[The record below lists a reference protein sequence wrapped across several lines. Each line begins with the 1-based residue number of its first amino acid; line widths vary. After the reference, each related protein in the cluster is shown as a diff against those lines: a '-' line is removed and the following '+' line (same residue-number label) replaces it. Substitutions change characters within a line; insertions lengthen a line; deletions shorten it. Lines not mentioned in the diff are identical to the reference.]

1 MFWLKVATGVWFIVA
16 ILGYLYVAGAV
27 ALGWWPTQAPLE
39 AAVGVWFHCGA
50 AGGLGATLYALR
62 GFYWSVGP
70 QRAESR
76 RFTYDP
82 SWTWWYVLRPIA
94 GSILGLIGYVAA
106 RVALSPVRVP
116 GPLDEQSA
124 LPFIAISFAA
134 GFGLTRVLAWL
145 DRRVAALFRDGGQS

>member
-1 MFWLKVATGVWFIVA
+1 M
-16 ILGYLYVAGAV
+16 
-27 ALGWWPTQAPLE
+27 
-39 AAVGVWFHCGA
+39 
-50 AGGLGATLYALR
+50 
-62 GFYWSVGP
+62 
-70 QRAESR
+70 
-76 RFTYDP
+76 
-82 SWTWWYVLRPIA
+82 LRPIA